1 MPTLAELPQE
11 VIHAILNALPLSPQ
25 RLLQLAATCTTFQ
38 HTAIVLIN
46 ARFEEV
52 KIEENPYPVQL
63 MAVSAFT
70 FRHGTGH
77 VAKAIALTLNGDV
90 HDGAVLR
97 LEERGWGSDTWQSTV
112 AKVEN
117 GSPHDGSRCFSHFSE
132 EPGGI
137 APISWSHTAWKQAN
151 CRLGGPMFLP
161 NRIFDNLSRVRL

>member
-11 VIHAILNALPLSPQ
+11 VIQAILNALRLSPQ
-25 RLLQLAATCTTFQ
+25 RLLQVSGTCTTFR
-38 HTAIVLIN
+38 HTAVVLIN

-52 KIEENPYPVQL
+52 KFEENPYPLQL
-63 MAVSAFT
+63 MALNVFT
-70 FRHGTGH
+70 FRHGNGH

-90 HDGAVLR
+90 HDGGVLR
-97 LEERGWGSDTWQSTV
+97 LEERGRGSDTWCHTI

-137 APISWSHTAWKQAN
+137 APISWSHTAWKQAT
-151 CRLGGPMFLP
+151 CRLGGSMFLP
-161 NRIFDNLSRVRL
+161 NRVFDNLSRVRL